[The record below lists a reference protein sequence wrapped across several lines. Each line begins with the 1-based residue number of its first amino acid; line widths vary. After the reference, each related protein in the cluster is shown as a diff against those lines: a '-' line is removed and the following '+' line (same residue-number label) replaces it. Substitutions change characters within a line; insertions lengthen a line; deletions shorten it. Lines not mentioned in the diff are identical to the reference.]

1 MRRTTIYRSEH
12 AALGAAL
19 ALLCLSAPARAQEDA
34 PAAGQVPA
42 THTVLQ
48 GETLW
53 ASAQMYYGDPL
64 LWPEVYRLNTAVVE
78 DPHWIYPGEVLSL
91 APAAVL
97 AQAPTDTVAEVVQ
110 RTPADTVRP
119 EFADT
124 MAVDTALL
132 APPPEAPESQETMFD
147 RRPTTEQRVQASL
160 QPYAHLPNRPVRR
173 GEFYSAGFLTEKE
186 QMPWAIPIQGTDRP
200 SIATLEYSGQ
210 TQLYGEIA
218 LEPAPGASY
227 HVGDSLLI
235 ATIARKLVDWGDV
248 VIPAGIVRLTAVQEH
263 QILGELVAQ
272 YGAARRDRRYVAMPL
287 EPFRDPG
294 DVRPVPVEQ
303 GLEGAMIGLRDPQ
316 WLAGMQDYVFI
327 DKGRSDGIVP
337 GDIFEA
343 YRAASAEPGS
353 ASSQVLAG
361 LLVVHT
367 REHSST
373 ALIVA
378 QSRGDL
384 APGTPVRLAYKMP
397 S

>member
-1 MRRTTIYRSEH
+1 MRRTTIYRSEL
-12 AALGAAL
+12 AALGAAA
-19 ALLCLSAPARAQEDA
+19 ALLCLGPQARAQESA
-34 PAAGQVPA
+34 PALGQVPA
-42 THTVLQ
+42 THTVAS

-53 ASAQMYYGDPL
+53 AIAQLYYGDPL

-124 MAVDTALL
+124 TDTALL
-132 APPPEAPESQETMFD
+132 APPPDVPESQETMFD
-147 RRPTTEQRVQASL
+147 RRPTAEQRVQASL
-160 QPYAHLPNRPVRR
+160 QPYANLPNRPVRR
-173 GEFYSAGFLTEKE
+173 GEFYSAGFLTEQE
-186 QMPWAIPIQGTDRP
+186 QMPWAIPIQGTDAP
-200 SIATLEYSGQ
+200 SIAKLEYSGQ

-227 HVGDSLLI
+227 HIGDSLLV
-235 ATIARKLVDWGDV
+235 ATIGRTLVDWGDV
-248 VIPAGIVRLTAVQEH
+248 VIPAGIIRVTAVQEQ
-263 QILGELVAQ
+263 QILGDLIAQ
-272 YGAARRDRRYVAMPL
+272 YGAPRRDRRYVAMPL

-303 GLEGAMIGLRDPQ
+303 GLEGEMIGLRDPQ

-327 DKGRSDGIVP
+327 DRGRSDGIVP

-343 YRAASAEPGS
+343 YRPASTEPGS
-353 ASSQVLAG
+353 PSLQVLAG

-378 QSRGDL
+378 QTRGDL
-384 APGTPVRLAYKMP
+384 APGTRVRLAYKMP